1 MDDSILVLP
10 AVTGT
15 PAVQV
20 HVNPLYALYH
30 YLIREG
36 QRPAEERD
44 PRVAEAA
51 GTAAEARHIT
61 GVHGIWDVWEQR
73 VAQGGTADEA
83 EAGLMEAMT
92 ETVAQLSSALRVA
105 ESDFK
110 QRLWPER
117 QPAVQAALSTIHDLL
132 QPWFAAM
139 AQRQAAVLDLI
150 WPQRIDAYL
159 VTDCYDWRGAYSHP
173 LTIDVTTH
181 RGVTLCETLLHE
193 TTHVADVYT
202 GESGKESLRTRLTSA
217 LSEDGI
223 PPPHAWNAWHAII
236 FAASA
241 HHIRA
246 FIDPAHT
253 DYAATQHLYRWFKVP
268 DLPALWAEWMAGQ
281 IDERDFLKAVASQVK
296 DNLD

>member
-1 MDDSILVLP
+1 M
-10 AVTGT
+10 
-15 PAVQV
+15 
-20 HVNPLYALYH
+20 
-30 YLIREG
+30 
-36 QRPAEERD
+36 
-44 PRVAEAA
+44 
-51 GTAAEARHIT
+51 AR
-61 GVHGIWDVWEQR
+61 
-73 VAQGGTADEA
+73 GGTADEA

-92 ETVAQLSSALRVA
+92 ETVAQLGSALHAA
-105 ESDFK
+105 ESDFN

-117 QPAVQAALSTIHDLL
+117 QPAVQAALTTIQDLL
-132 QPWFAAM
+132 QPSFAAM
-139 AQRQAAVLDLI
+139 AQRQAAVLHLI
-150 WPQRIDAYL
+150 WPQRIDVYL
-159 VTDCYDWRGAYSHP
+159 VTDCYDWQGGYSHP

-193 TTHVADVYT
+193 ATHVADVYT
-202 GESGKESLRTRLTSA
+202 GESRKQSLRTRLTSA

-241 HHIRA
+241 HHIRD

-253 DYAATQHLYRWFKVP
+253 DYAATHHLYRLLKVP
-268 DLPALWAEWMAGQ
+268 DLPALWIEWVSGQ

>member
-1 MDDSILVLP
+1 MDDPTLVIE
-10 AVTGT
+10 ATTDT
-15 PAVQV
+15 PAVYI

-36 QRPAEERD
+36 QRPTEERD
-44 PRVAEAA
+44 LVLSEAA
-51 GTAAEARHIT
+51 RDAAEARHLIGAH
-61 GVHGIWDVWEQR
+61 GVWDVWEQR

-92 ETVAQLSSALRVA
+92 ETIAQLGSALRAA
-105 ESDFK
+105 ESDFN

-117 QPAVQAALSTIHDLL
+117 CVTVQTALTTIQDLL
-132 QPWFAAM
+132 QPCFAAM
-139 AQRQAAVLDLI
+139 AQRQGAVLELI
-150 WPQRIDAYL
+150 WPQRIDVYL
-159 VTDCYDWRGAYSHP
+159 VTDCYDWQGGYSHP

-193 TTHVADVYT
+193 ATHVADVHT
-202 GESGKESLRTRLTSA
+202 GESGKGSLHTRLTSA
-217 LSEDGI
+217 LIEDGI

-253 DYAATQHLYRWFKVP
+253 DYAESHNLYRLLKVP
-268 DLPALWAEWMAGQ
+268 DLPTLWGEWMAGQ
-281 IDERDFLKAVASQVK
+281 IDEREFSKAVARQARN
-296 DNLD
+296 NLD